1 MELDLLKEKW
11 QKLDFVPQDKIAIG
25 ATPSKSHTKLAFGTI
40 TKRLFIFSLI
50 EFFLW
55 GILGIG
61 FQLYFKDYTPPSFL
75 EFKPLIY
82 LEKVNYVIL
91 GVFVTAFLVSFNTIR
106 ALDGIKHLITNIL
119 KTKRIVN
126 IYIYYNL
133 IVFIITFLTSFIWE
147 LSYNEEIKTV
157 LENKAAFVY
166 VIIVVLGTAL
176 TSAFTFLIYK
186 VYFSIYG
193 RFIIDFKN
201 LAKNL
206 QKLNSEVLE

>member
-11 QKLDFVPQDKIAIG
+11 QKLDFVPKDKISIDT
-25 ATPSKSHTKLAFGTI
+25 TPSKSHTKLAFGTI
-40 TKRLFIFSLI
+40 TKRLFIFSLV
-50 EFFLW
+50 EFFVW
-55 GILGIG
+55 GVMGIG

-106 ALDGIKHLITNIL
+106 TLDGIKHLITNIL

-133 IVFIITFLTSFIWE
+133 IVFVVTFLTSFIWE

-166 VIIVVLGTAL
+166 VAIVVFGTAL

-193 RFIIDFKN
+193 RFIIDFNK

>member
-11 QKLDFVPQDKIAIG
+11 QKLDFVPQDKIAIDT
-25 ATPSKSHTKLAFGTI
+25 TPSKSHTKLAFGTI

-61 FQLYFKDYTPPSFL
+61 FQLYFKEYTPPSFL
-75 EFKPLIY
+75 KFEPLIY

-106 ALDGIKHLITNIL
+106 ALDGVKDLIVNIL

-133 IVFIITFLTSFIWE
+133 VVFVITFLTSFIWE
-147 LSYNEEIKTV
+147 LSYNEEIKSV

-166 VIIVVLGTAL
+166 LVIMVFGT
-176 TSAFTFLIYK
+176 AFTFAFTYLIYK
-186 VYFSIYG
+186 VYFFTYG
-193 RFIIDFKN
+193 RFIIDFKK

-206 QKLNSEVLE
+206 KKLEDEIVQ